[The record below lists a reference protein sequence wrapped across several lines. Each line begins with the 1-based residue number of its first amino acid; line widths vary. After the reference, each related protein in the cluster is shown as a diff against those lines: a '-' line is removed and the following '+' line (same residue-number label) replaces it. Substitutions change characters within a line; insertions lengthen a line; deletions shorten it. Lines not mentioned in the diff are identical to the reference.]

1 MTVGELAEM
10 FNSENH
16 LGAKLHVVKMRGWR
30 RTDWYDETGLA
41 WVNPSPNLRNPT
53 EEVLYPGVA
62 MVEGANVSVGRGTD
76 TPFELLG
83 APWIDSRNLS
93 VYLNARDIQGVR
105 FVPVE
110 FKPLTNPIA
119 DRACHGVQIVL
130 IDRQALDPAEL
141 GVEIAAALRNL
152 YPDVFKLEKTL
163 PLIGARGVM
172 QDIGAGKDPRLIVD
186 EWQGALEQFRS
197 LRSKYLLYP

>member
-1 MTVGELAEM
+1 
-10 FNSENH
+10 
-16 LGAKLHVVKMRGWR
+16 MRGWR

>member
-1 MTVGELAEM
+1 
-10 FNSENH
+10 
-16 LGAKLHVVKMRGWR
+16 
-30 RTDWYDETGLA
+30 
-41 WVNPSPNLRNPT
+41 
-53 EEVLYPGVA
+53 

-110 FKPLTNPIA
+110 FKPLTNPFA

-172 QDIGAGKDPRLIVD
+172 QDIGAGKDPHLIVD
-186 EWQGALEQFRS
+186 EWQGALEQFRT